1 MLTKSEPS
9 VVTAKQKIDSYFT
22 TFDAAKIISLAA
34 EKMKNKANAGILRGG
49 SRQSGND
56 AGAQGWLWFMD
67 TCNDKR
73 DMINFGLSQIRK
85 YLISR
90 RFDCAIDFYQT

>member
-1 MLTKSEPS
+1 MLTKSESS

-34 EKMKNKANAGILRGG
+34 EKMKNKSNASIIRGK
-49 SRQSGND
+49 SHQSGID
-56 AGAQGWLWFMD
+56 AGTQGWMWFMD

-90 RFDCAIDFYQT
+90 RFDFAIDFYRT